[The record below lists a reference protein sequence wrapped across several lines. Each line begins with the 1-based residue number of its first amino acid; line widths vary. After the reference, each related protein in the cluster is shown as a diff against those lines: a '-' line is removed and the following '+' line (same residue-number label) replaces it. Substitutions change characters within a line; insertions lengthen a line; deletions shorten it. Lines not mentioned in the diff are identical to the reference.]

1 MKAKIILYFLVTSLL
16 LYSCLN
22 KHEND
27 VKISENRNQDLKIL
41 PDTLDIYSFDNK
53 LNKIQILCNNKQ
65 LIDNLGEPDTIIK
78 NRVLFIHA
86 KKERIY
92 IDQLNYW
99 NLGIIYSSYN
109 DKVRLQSID
118 LKTSKARLIHEKIV
132 LDENTSLNTIEKL
145 YPNSFSFKSKFPTD
159 YFFGD
164 SIIKSQKL
172 LNKEIYGVPFFSGE
186 SEDDLIMLYFI
197 DNKLRIIEIDGF
209 FDL

>member
-1 MKAKIILYFLVTSLL
+1 MKAKNILYFLVTSLL

-53 LNKIQILCNNKQ
+53 LNKIPILCNNKQ

-92 IDQLNYW
+92 TNQLNYW
-99 NLGIIYSSYN
+99 NLGIIYSSYK

-145 YPNSFSFKSKFPTD
+145 YPNSFSFKSKFPAD